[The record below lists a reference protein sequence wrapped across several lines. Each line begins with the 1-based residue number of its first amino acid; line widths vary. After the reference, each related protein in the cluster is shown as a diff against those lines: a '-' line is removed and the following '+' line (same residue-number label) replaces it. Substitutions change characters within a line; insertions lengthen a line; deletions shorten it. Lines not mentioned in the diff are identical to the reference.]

1 MKQSELESLR
11 REYPIGARV
20 VLEKMDDQQAPPI
33 GTKGTVT
40 GVDDIGSIMVKWDN
54 GSSLNVAYG
63 EDICKRLNYVKTIC
77 YGTERTFD
85 DRQEAVDFYEKCVMN
100 SEGSERERYVEILID
115 LRCGKTICS
124 DKVE

>member
-1 MKQSELESLR
+1 MNIRELESLR
-11 REYPIGARV
+11 QQFPVGARV
-20 VLEKMDDQQAPPI
+20 VLEKMDDEQAPPI
-33 GTKGTVT
+33 GTKGTVR
-40 GVDDIGSIMVKWDN
+40 GVDDIGSIMVDWDN
-54 GSSLNVAYG
+54 GSKLHVVYG

-124 DKVE
+124 DKC